1 MLLVVALFATVAPP
15 VWGASP
21 IAPVP
26 SSASSASSAA
36 AALDNSVPASDLQ
49 KLVDTLK
56 NDKDRTQLIQQLQT
70 LIAAQQAAPEAQ
82 STPGII
88 EGLTSRFQGIG
99 SELLEVAGIAR
110 AAPKLVGW
118 FERQVRTPAMRT
130 RWLEIFLRLIVVF
143 GAAVV
148 AGLGAGRL
156 LRPLRARFA
165 QRPGETFPKWLVLF
179 IVTLILNLLP
189 IAVFAAVATLVL
201 AALQPD
207 FRARLI
213 AAAVISAII
222 RAEAILITLRVFLIS
237 PATPP
242 FLRLGEESRA
252 YLYIWM
258 RRFAV
263 WAVYGFGVARI
274 AWALG
279 APGAVQALLMRF
291 TIIVLAGFA
300 IVFVLQNRGPVSAWL
315 RDGRDPTPPR
325 LRATTGTLRLARNAL
340 ADTWHIIAVVYIL
353 GSFGTYLVD
362 LHGGAGFVLRAT
374 VLSVLVLAGAGLVM
388 RLIRHLDQRGFTL
401 NADIRAR
408 FPGLEGRT
416 NKYLPAMVFVVSA
429 AVYVVALILLLQ
441 AWGVDALAWVAHQY
455 VRDVAGTVLSI
466 AIVVV
471 IAIAVWELIS
481 AAVERALGGGGAG
494 RQAMV
499 SARLRT
505 LLPLVR
511 STVLIAIVAVAGF
524 IVLSQI
530 GVDIAPLL
538 AGAGIVG
545 IAVGLGSQALVKDV
559 INGLFILIENTV
571 IIGDYVDVGGGHAG
585 TVEDISIRSMRL
597 RDGAG
602 AVHTIPFSSVTALTN
617 TNRGIGN
624 AAVSVNVALGED
636 TDRVSR
642 ILIEIAGELRRDP
655 AFQAMMLSDFQ
666 LWGVDKVDGAM
677 ATIAGQIVCTD
688 GGRWPVQREF
698 NRRMKQRF
706 QEDGIAF
713 ALPTQNLIVREIR
726 KEPEPRSESNRQ
738 ITPLRAPRDR
748 G

>member
-1 MLLVVALFATVAPP
+1 
-15 VWGASP
+15 
-21 IAPVP
+21 
-26 SSASSASSAA
+26 
-36 AALDNSVPASDLQ
+36 
-49 KLVDTLK
+49 
-56 NDKDRTQLIQQLQT
+56 
-70 LIAAQQAAPEAQ
+70 
-82 STPGII
+82 
-88 EGLTSRFQGIG
+88 
-99 SELLEVAGIAR
+99 
-110 AAPKLVGW
+110 
-118 FERQVRTPAMRT
+118 
-130 RWLEIFLRLIVVF
+130 
-143 GAAVV
+143 
-148 AGLGAGRL
+148 
-156 LRPLRARFA
+156 
-165 QRPGETFPKWLVLF
+165 
-179 IVTLILNLLP
+179 
-189 IAVFAAVATLVL
+189 
-201 AALQPD
+201 
-207 FRARLI
+207 
-213 AAAVISAII
+213 
-222 RAEAILITLRVFLIS
+222 
-237 PATPP
+237 
-242 FLRLGEESRA
+242 
-252 YLYIWM
+252 
-258 RRFAV
+258 
-263 WAVYGFGVARI
+263 
-274 AWALG
+274 
-279 APGAVQALLMRF
+279 
-291 TIIVLAGFA
+291 
-300 IVFVLQNRGPVSAWL
+300 
-315 RDGRDPTPPR
+315 
-325 LRATTGTLRLARNAL
+325 
-340 ADTWHIIAVVYIL
+340 
-353 GSFGTYLVD
+353 
-362 LHGGAGFVLRAT
+362 
-374 VLSVLVLAGAGLVM
+374 
-388 RLIRHLDQRGFTL
+388 
-401 NADIRAR
+401 
-408 FPGLEGRT
+408 
-416 NKYLPAMVFVVSA
+416 
-429 AVYVVALILLLQ
+429 
-441 AWGVDALAWVAHQY
+441 
-455 VRDVAGTVLSI
+455 
-466 AIVVV
+466 
-471 IAIAVWELIS
+471 
-481 AAVERALGGGGAG
+481 
-494 RQAMV
+494 MV

-559 INGLFILIENTV
+559 INGLFILVENTV

-713 ALPTQNLIVREIR
+713 ALPTQNLIVQEIR
-726 KEPEPRSESNRQ
+726 KEPEPRAESNRQ